1 MADIETIVADIERK
15 ATRLLEENGRLRV
28 REASLAGQLKEL
40 QEQIKQQN
48 TTITT
53 LKEENKL
60 LKLGEKL
67 TQKGDTTDLKL
78 RINQLIRSI
87 DKSLAMIDATGT
99 EAIAQPEEE

>member
-67 TQKGDTTDLKL
+67 TQKGDTTELKL

>member
-1 MADIETIVADIERK
+1 MLDLETIVADIERK
-15 ATRLLEENGRLRV
+15 ATRLLEENGRLRA
-28 REASLAGQLKEL
+28 REASLAGQVQEL
-40 QEQIKQQN
+40 QEQIHQQN

-67 TQKGDTTDLKL
+67 TQKGDTTELKL

-87 DKSLAMIDATGT
+87 DKSLAMIDATGM
-99 EAIAQPEEE
+99 EANTQPEE

>member
-1 MADIETIVADIERK
+1 MSDIETILADIERK
-15 ATRLLEENGRLRV
+15 ATRLLDENGRLRV
-28 REASLAGQLKEL
+28 REEKLTGQLKEL

-48 TTITT
+48 TTIST

-67 TQKGDTTDLKL
+67 TQRGDTTEMKL

-87 DKSLAMIDATGT
+87 DKSLAMINETGAEAT
-99 EAIAQPEEE
+99 AQPEEE

>member
-67 TQKGDTTDLKL
+67 TQKGDTTELKL

-87 DKSLAMIDATGT
+87 DKSLAMIGATGT